1 MTSKH
6 CRTLVGVF
14 AVAKITQFVGVKT
27 QRLTIAQPL
36 GHRAVIAGSVCKRL
50 RRKLSA
56 PFAKSNLEVR
66 SPTDA
71 ADQML
76 NVIDNLEPRHS
87 GGFFDHRGDA
97 IPW

>member
-1 MTSKH
+1 MPIRGIVFDKDG
-6 CRTLVGVF
+6 TLLDFNATWGPVY
-14 AVAKITQFVGVKT
+14 
-27 QRLTIAQPL
+27 
-36 GHRAVIAGSVCKRL
+36 RATALLVTAGD
-50 RRKLSA
+50 A
-56 PFAKSNLEVR
+56 
-66 SPTDA
+66 DA